1 MLLVDKIKETFNNS
15 SDLIIKQSNNI
26 YIIYLESLCS
36 QDKINEY
43 ILKVLTI
50 KNSKKLQDNNAA
62 PNIKTVKNYEET
74 INYILN
80 GFTIII
86 DKEVYAVETKGDLI
100 RGIESPST
108 EPDLTGPK
116 DSFNESIQTNLG
128 LIKRRI
134 KSPCL
139 VNKDFEVGKYTKTK
153 ASILYINNI
162 AKEETVKY
170 IEEKIS
176 KINIDGIT
184 DASNLKQLII
194 DNPKTLFPTA
204 ILTERPD
211 KVSQDLLDG
220 KIVILVDSSP
230 FAIIV
235 PAFFADFI
243 NPNVDSYKK
252 FININFIKL
261 IRFMCLIC
269 TLFLPAFYIAL
280 ISYNQASIPLNLL
293 INFAI
298 QRQSVPFPSYIE
310 AIFILIICAILR
322 ESDVRFPTNYGS
334 SISIVGALVMGDAA
348 VSAGIVSPIMIIVIA
363 ITYIT
368 SMVFTDIE
376 LIYSFRYIRFG
387 SIILASILGLYGL
400 YISIFLFLIHICNL
414 TSANIPYTF
423 PLAPFNKPYF
433 NKVIFNINK
442 KKDKLRTSAL
452 TNKNFHKQGEIK

>member
-1 MLLVDKIKETFNNS
+1 MQLVDKIKNTFSNS
-15 SDLIIKQSNNI
+15 SDLIIKNNNNI
-26 YIIYLESLCS
+26 YIVYLESLCS

-62 PNIKTVKNYEET
+62 PNTKVVTSYREI

-86 DKEVYAVETKGDLI
+86 DKQVYAVETKGNLI
-100 RGIESPST
+100 RSVESPTT

-128 LIKRRI
+128 LVKRRI
-134 KSPCL
+134 KSPL
-139 VNKDFEVGKYTKTK
+139 LINDDYIIGRYTKTK
-153 ASILYINNI
+153 VSVLYINNI
-162 AKEETVKY
+162 AKKDIIDNIVK
-170 IEEKIS
+170 KI
-176 KINIDGIT
+176 KNIDIDGIT
-184 DASNLKQLII
+184 DASHLKQLIS
-194 DNPKTLFPTA
+194 DKPNTLFPTA

-211 KVSQDLLDG
+211 KVAQDLLDG

-230 FAIIV
+230 FAIII
-235 PAFFADFI
+235 PAFFADFV

-252 FININFIKL
+252 YTNINFIKI
-261 IRFMCLIC
+261 IRFMCLLC
-269 TLFLPAFYIAL
+269 TLFLPAFYVAL

-322 ESDVRFPTNYGS
+322 ESDIRFPANYGS

-348 VSAGIVSPIMIIVIA
+348 VNAGIVSPIMIIVIA
-363 ITYIT
+363 VTYIT

-376 LIYSFRYIRFG
+376 VIYSFRYVRFL
-387 SIILASILGLYGL
+387 SIILVCFLGLYGL
-400 YISIFLFLIHICNL
+400 YMSIFFFLIHICNL
-414 TSANIPYTF
+414 TSAGIAYTF

-433 NKVIFNINK
+433 NKTIFNIYK
-442 KKDKLRTSAL
+442 KEDKYRSSYL
-452 TNKNFHKQGEIK
+452 TNKNYHKQGD

>member
-1 MLLVDKIKETFNNS
+1 MQLVDKIKNTFNNS
-15 SDLIIKQSNNI
+15 SDLIIKNNNNI
-26 YIIYLESLCS
+26 YIVYLESLCS

-62 PNIKTVKNYEET
+62 PNTKLVKSYDEI
-74 INYILN
+74 INFILN

-86 DKEVYAVETKGDLI
+86 DKQVYAVETKGDLI
-100 RGIESPST
+100 RSVESPTT

-134 KSPCL
+134 KSPL
-139 VNKDFEVGKYTKTK
+139 LINDDYFIGRYTKTK
-153 ASILYINNI
+153 VSVLYISNI
-162 AKEETVKY
+162 AKQDIIDNIIT
-170 IEEKIS
+170 KIKS
-176 KINIDGIT
+176 IDIDGIT
-184 DASNLKQLII
+184 DASHLKQLIS
-194 DNPKTLFPTA
+194 DKTNTLFPTA

-230 FAIIV
+230 FAIII
-235 PAFFADFI
+235 PAFFADFV
-243 NPNVDSYKK
+243 NPAVDSYKK
-252 FININFIKL
+252 YTNINFIKL
-261 IRFMCLIC
+261 IRFICLIC
-269 TLFLPAFYIAL
+269 TLFLPAFYVAL

-322 ESDVRFPTNYGS
+322 ESDIRFPTNYGS

-348 VSAGIVSPIMIIVIA
+348 VNAGIVSPIMIIVIA
-363 ITYIT
+363 VTYIT

-376 LIYSFRYIRFG
+376 VIYSFRYVRFL
-387 SIILASILGLYGL
+387 SIILVCFLGLYGL
-400 YISIFLFLIHICNL
+400 YMAIFFFLIHICNL
-414 TSANIPYTF
+414 TSAGIPYTF

-433 NKVIFNINK
+433 NKAIFNINR
-442 KKDKLRTSAL
+442 KKDKYRSSYL
-452 TNKNFHKQGEIK
+452 TNKNYRKQGD